1 MAIPSAIIHN
11 IMDKNIFPY
20 TLGCTKICRE
30 NIFFRLEEAHS
41 SEQKLVSL
49 QKSNILLWR
58 NHLLHLR
65 EYGIENVKIF
75 RRWEKLECKIATFQN
90 HRIFSL
96 RCLKEDLIPVSIRLK
111 SNITT
116 PKAKQITRKAEKAL
130 LNKRIRNINNTITM
144 ATTERDTCINTL
156 LEVFPK
162 EIMEE
167 CKRFINLRREAY
179 YMKVKMRQI
188 AKLERLCH
196 KNRGG
201 CSNNKDGGQGRKDRT
216 VPSLTTNN
224 ENNDGTVSNI
234 NNRWVVNLSG
244 QPLTEAEYKV

>member
-1 MAIPSAIIHN
+1 M
-11 IMDKNIFPY
+11 
-20 TLGCTKICRE
+20 
-30 NIFFRLEEAHS
+30 
-41 SEQKLVSL
+41 
-49 QKSNILLWR
+49 R
-58 NHLLHLR
+58 NLHLHLR

-75 RRWEKLECKIATFQN
+75 RRWEKFELKMAAFQN

-130 LNKRIRNINNTITM
+130 LNERIRNINNTITM
-144 ATTERDTCINTL
+144 ATTKRDTCINTL

-167 CKRFINLRREAY
+167 CKIFIDLRREAY
-179 YMKVKMRQI
+179 FRKVKMRQL

-201 CSNNKDGGQGRKDRT
+201 HSNNKDGRPGQTKKELYQ
-216 VPSLTTNN
+216 V
-224 ENNDGTVSNI
+224 
-234 NNRWVVNLSG
+234 
-244 QPLTEAEYKV
+244 